1 MFPITYLSCEEIS
14 FPHDNANQIKL
25 RVGSIQAYSILGI
38 SNDQNV
44 REYKAGAGVKK
55 KKSSI
60 HNAIYET
67 AREDHEKFY
76 LLNNGITLIADNVQ
90 IDKVTRTLFLENP
103 SIINGAQT
111 QGVLKDLFEE
121 ITDEGELEKLK
132 KELVIK
138 FELIVI
144 DSKDQDTVDEMKNEI
159 SIARN
164 RQHKV
169 EDLTISG
176 SQGCFD
182 ELEQALQK
190 DPKFKNKQLLKSETD
205 SGGEFVP
212 TERLLQVM
220 FVLTPVEL
228 LVDAGFI
235 KTSSSHQFRS
245 KFYSGKSSSFKWFC
259 SLYDNMQQEKP
270 RSEYTKLYNFLL
282 NITPLAWNLYLD
294 WQKHPKYEGK
304 NLKNAVNRSHDGT
317 IDYAHFGFIMPIL
330 AAFSLFYD
338 EVSNNLE
345 LPTSSKLDMLEEQLI
360 NRAKNIFS
368 GNAKSDPQ
376 TMGKGKGVDS
386 YDSMVAVTQ
395 MFLAMALTP
404 S

>member
-1 MFPITYLSCEEIS
+1 
-14 FPHDNANQIKL
+14 
-25 RVGSIQAYSILGI
+25 
-38 SNDQNV
+38 
-44 REYKAGAGVKK
+44 
-55 KKSSI
+55 
-60 HNAIYET
+60 
-67 AREDHEKFY
+67 
-76 LLNNGITLIADNVQ
+76 LN
-90 IDKVTRTLFLENP
+90 P
-103 SIINGAQT
+103 
-111 QGVLKDLFEE
+111 
-121 ITDEGELEKLK
+121 
-132 KELVIK
+132 
-138 FELIVI
+138 
-144 DSKDQDTVDEMKNEI
+144 
-159 SIARN
+159 
-164 RQHKV
+164 
-169 EDLTISG
+169 
-176 SQGCFD
+176 
-182 ELEQALQK
+182 
-190 DPKFKNKQLLKSETD
+190 PNKQLLKSETD